1 VDLKNGSRAQ
11 ERTYLLDRQTNSPT
25 TTTVSFLN
33 IPCQGF
39 DYSVNLPIEADVQ
52 QRSIHLG
59 QVNSFTEVLRSIL
72 QVLCKIFNI
81 KANSKN
87 DESRQ
92 ALSLWAQSDTQ
103 VLVVLQEVLR
113 SNSLAKRTKAEK
125 LSQRGSIISAK
136 RTNMDEDILTKAQR
150 LAAKHNLE
158 ISELSFVPLDP
169 KIITSNCEKIRISL
183 GSNETHVL
191 QSVVA
196 IKNIEIDRLM
206 VAAKS
211 LSPYS
216 VDNFNVTR
224 KRN

>member
-1 VDLKNGSRAQ
+1 MYRSAPFIWDKLIPLPRCSDQYFRFYVN
-11 ERTYLLDRQTNSPT
+11 
-25 TTTVSFLN
+25 FLIVKLIRKMMN
-33 IPCQGF
+33 RDKHSLYGP
-39 DYSVNLPIEADVQ
+39 NLI
-52 QRSIHLG
+52 
-59 QVNSFTEVLRSIL
+59 
-72 QVLCKIFNI
+72 
-81 KANSKN
+81 
-87 DESRQ
+87 
-92 ALSLWAQSDTQ
+92 Q

-113 SNSLAKRTKAEK
+113 SNSPAKRTKAEK

-158 ISELSFVPLDP
+158 ISELSFVPFDP
-169 KIITSNCEKIRISL
+169 KIITSNCEKIGISL

-196 IKNIEIDRLM
+196 IKNIEIYRLM

-216 VDNFNVTR
+216 IDNFIVTLP
-224 KRN
+224 N